1 MNQATSGQGW
11 GEMETTD
18 VRKGWGL
25 WWEEESWLGIW
36 VAWPQEEEE
45 EPEQKTEKGPERWV
59 GRGMMVTCLRVV
71 KDSYSHKPS
80 NINAA

>member
-36 VAWPQEEEE
+36 VGS
-45 EPEQKTEKGPERWV
+45 KG
-59 GRGMMVTCLRVV
+59 MSSFKL
-71 KDSYSHKPS
+71 
-80 NINAA
+80 I

>member
-1 MNQATSGQGW
+1 
-11 GEMETTD
+11 METTD

-45 EPEQKTEKGPERWV
+45 EPEQKTEKGP
-59 GRGMMVTCLRVV
+59 
-71 KDSYSHKPS
+71 
-80 NINAA
+80 